1 MNKKEY
7 KIFFITKIETKEIE
21 TLNNLSNFFKV
32 IRITDYNKFNEI
44 DYFIFSQK
52 SMKNIEYFYCCLFKN
67 CTFIKEEWYTSSVE
81 NKKWNIFKNF
91 EHKYQNYEKIK
102 NGIYLMSPFERLE
115 KNCFV
120 FFESN
125 YYLGNTK
132 KIEFFIKMILMKAL
146 EFENVYFN
154 EKKFFQRN
162 FKKNHKVF
170 CFIDKY
176 CSNSFIE
183 YLQDKI
189 DKDVIILIKLQWI
202 FDSIDFGFR
211 QNILNYNFDKINSEV
226 EFFKKKWFLNE
237 IFPLDEKSF
246 DLNKSKITIGT
257 KDCDINIDSKK
268 LSEKIGYLEVC
279 QNSWKLV
286 EYSGNKNGIFL
297 FKGDSY
303 KRIRGIILKP
313 GDIISF
319 GGGNN
324 IPYGNFVKTL
334 TRKVITFNFNSEDS
348 VNSSLNSNIL
358 RQKEL
363 ENELDSLKHS
373 YKILN
378 DSIERRNKIL
388 NETFP
393 SFWKDKKIVVIP
405 DTNIFVDHG
414 VISFKIL
421 NRHCIILPRTVIDEI
436 DGLKKS
442 NFEEEKLQNIRSVSR
457 YLKKGDRNV
466 HIPSSE
472 VNQQIIG
479 NGNNINDEEI
489 VLNAIHYKKLFKTK
503 EIVIISRDN
512 NMFIRCK
519 SSNIECMTAQNF
531 TSKYG

>member
-1 MNKKEY
+1 M
-7 KIFFITKIETKEIE
+7 
-21 TLNNLSNFFKV
+21 
-32 IRITDYNKFNEI
+32 
-44 DYFIFSQK
+44 
-52 SMKNIEYFYCCLFKN
+52 
-67 CTFIKEEWYTSSVE
+67 
-81 NKKWNIFKNF
+81 
-91 EHKYQNYEKIK
+91 
-102 NGIYLMSPFERLE
+102 
-115 KNCFV
+115 
-120 FFESN
+120 
-125 YYLGNTK
+125 
-132 KIEFFIKMILMKAL
+132 
-146 EFENVYFN
+146 
-154 EKKFFQRN
+154 
-162 FKKNHKVF
+162 
-170 CFIDKY
+170 
-176 CSNSFIE
+176 
-183 YLQDKI
+183 
-189 DKDVIILIKLQWI
+189 IKLQWI

-414 VISFKIL
+414 VISFKNL